1 MRIQI
6 IGQKSAGVR
15 IQWRLRFLVAVTLL
29 LPALSLL
36 LGGCSGRAKEPVLE
50 QIGAADETADQ
61 REKTDDDFS
70 EFNSSGDDS
79 RNSEETAAQKDSLPT
94 GKNDNEDGN
103 ENDNEND
110 DENSVTVHVCGA
122 VQKEGVYTLPAGSRI
137 RDAVDAAG
145 GFAQGADTEWL
156 NLAARLEDEW
166 QICVPTKDEAEE
178 LRAMQL
184 KEASGRS
191 DQSDQQKENGGKISL
206 NKASREELM
215 KIPGIGE
222 KKAQSIIEYREQ
234 NGRFESIEDLMK
246 VPGIKEAS
254 FQKLK
259 EYITE

>member
-15 IQWRLRFLVAVTLL
+15 IQWRLRFLVAVTIL

-36 LGGCSGRAKEPVLE
+36 LGSCSGRAQEPVLE

-61 REKTDDDFS
+61 REKTDNDFS
-70 EFNSSGDDS
+70 ESNSPGDDS
-79 RNSEETAAQKDSLPT
+79 RNSEETAAQKDSLT
-94 GKNDNEDGN
+94 AE
-103 ENDNEND
+103 END
-110 DENSVTVHVCGA
+110 DEGDDEKSVTVHVCGA

>member
-36 LGGCSGRAKEPVLE
+36 LGGCSGRAQEPVLE

-61 REKTDDDFS
+61 REKTDNDFS

-79 RNSEETAAQKDSLPT
+79 RNSEETAAQKDSLT
-94 GKNDNEDGN
+94 AGKNDDEAGYVD
-103 ENDNEND
+103 D

-137 RDAVDAAG
+137 KDAVDAAG

-184 KEASGRS
+184 KEASGQS